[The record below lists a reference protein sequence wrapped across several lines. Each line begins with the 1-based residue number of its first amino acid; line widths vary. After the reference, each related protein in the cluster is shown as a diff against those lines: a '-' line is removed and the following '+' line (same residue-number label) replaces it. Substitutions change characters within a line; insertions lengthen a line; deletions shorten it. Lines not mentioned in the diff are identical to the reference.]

1 MSNSSAR
8 PRLWIIVFIS
18 SFLGLMVDA
27 MDIQMLALSLP
38 LLKEEFN
45 MDNIQAG
52 SLGTWTLVGMAVGG
66 LMGGWLSDRFWS
78 S

>member
-1 MSNSSAR
+1 MSMSNSSAR

-38 LLKEEFN
+38 QLKEEFN
-45 MDNIQAG
+45 MEQY
-52 SLGTWTLVGMAVGG
+52 S
-66 LMGGWLSDRFWS
+66 GWFSWDMDISRNGYRRSDGRMDI
-78 S
+78 